1 MREISREGGIMRGI
15 AESMLIGL
23 IALRILPG
31 KMLRRSTESILLA
44 LFSLSV
50 LAGRSSRRTKNG

>member
-1 MREISREGGIMRGI
+1 MRGI
-15 AESMLIGL
+15 AEGMIIGL
-23 IALRILPG
+23 IAFRVLPG
-31 KMLRRSTESILLA
+31 NMLRRSTESILLG